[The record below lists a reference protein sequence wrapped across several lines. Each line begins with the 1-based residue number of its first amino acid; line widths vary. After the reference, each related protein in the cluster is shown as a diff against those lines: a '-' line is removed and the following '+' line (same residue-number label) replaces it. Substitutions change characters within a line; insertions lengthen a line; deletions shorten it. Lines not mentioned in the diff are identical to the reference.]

1 MAMRA
6 RAAAF
11 VLLASLAWLLGAVPL
26 ASAEPGAAESPPAVT
41 NAPEGL
47 EAIFTGA
54 NQAYL
59 EGRYDRAAAG
69 YRKLIE
75 AGLVN
80 PDVYYNMANAC
91 FRAGR
96 VGLAVLFYEKA
107 LALDPSDPAASN
119 LAIVRK
125 ELIDRVVMPGGGAVG
140 EPPWHGFIRGL
151 NLGWLTWSFLGLYV
165 LVFAL
170 LIGRRLL
177 ARGPVRRLLFWIN
190 VPLLCVMLVL
200 GVLFFSRMYVQ
211 ERVHHGVVVSR
222 TSVLREGPERTAK
235 VLMEV
240 HAGLKVRVLN
250 QVGDHVRVRLA
261 NGVEG
266 FLLDRRLGRI

>member
-1 MAMRA
+1 MRA

-11 VLLASLAWLLGAVPL
+11 VLVVSLAWLPGSVPL
-26 ASAEPGAAESPPAVT
+26 ASAEPEAAESPPAVT

-47 EAIFTGA
+47 EAIFAGA

-59 EGRYDRAAAG
+59 DGQYDRAAAG

-75 AGLVN
+75 AGLVH
-80 PDVYYNMANAC
+80 PDVFYNTANAC

-107 LALDPSDPAASN
+107 LALDPSDPAAASN

-125 ELIDRVVMPGGGAVG
+125 ELIDRVVMLEGGAVG

-190 VPLLCVMLVL
+190 VPLLCVMLAL
-200 GVLFFSRMYVQ
+200 GVLFFSRAYVQ

-222 TSVLREGPERTAK
+222 TAELREGPERTAK